1 MSKYLKITIESLWI
15 TLSDEKFVPLLP
27 TGCSFIDVLAAEIRR
42 RGHASARFYA
52 QYMKV
57 DYRHFCNTLETL
69 TGSTPAQW
77 IDRLVMLDNEWWLLN
92 TVLTVEEIATRR
104 GYASGG
110 DFARA
115 WKKRYGLTPEEY
127 RRKNR
132 RVVTQVVHKIEQL

>member
-77 IDRLVMLDNEWWLLN
+77 IDRLVMLVHERWLLN
-92 TVLTVEEIATRR
+92 TVLTVAEIATRR
-104 GYASGG
+104 GSASGG
-110 DFARA
+110 DSACP
-115 WKKRYGLTPEEY
+115 WILRYRLPPHEY
-127 RRKNR
+127 LRNILRF
-132 RVVTQVVHKIEQL
+132 VTLVFPPV